1 MAAEVMTAPEGRIIH
16 KTYAVLSGA
25 AIPQRVHVTQ
35 YDESL
40 PVIACTLYK
49 DGQLYTIPDGA
60 SVRLRMNKNGLPVY
74 HEAIGIDD
82 ARHVVYLE
90 ITAQMTVL
98 YGEFA
103 MVLEVETSDGK
114 TAGTSYLRL
123 IVRQNPVQNPEL
135 DNIPDYTANS
145 NRLTAEGV
153 KKLQDESSTQ
163 QKAIEDK
170 GKNTLESIPAD
181 YSTLSGKVDENTSR
195 IRELKEDLADYDM
208 FIGKS
213 NFTVINGTQHS
224 STKDT
229 IKTDFKNGEIYII
242 DIKLSAPITKGN
254 NTIQLFHNGS
264 FFMDIP
270 MPLNEY
276 EFSKSI
282 VATNDVTL
290 IGFYVALANGEI
302 DQVSFDI
309 YVYKIDGLKDNL
321 DKSVYVKSRTFYM
334 NKGEVH
340 SSTKDRIQMFAK
352 KDKTVYA
359 FLKSKSSLVGDLRG
373 FGTDYKSVNYDT
385 LESNKFKEVTL
396 TCDTI
401 EFGTYISSATEDT
414 DITLYVFTE
423 DNILSVFKELNRKN
437 YEELDTLEKS
447 FGIRVKT
454 ISVPA
459 GAYHSSTKDSIP
471 LPNNKGMK
479 CYLYAYSYAESA
491 KGLQLEV
498 FARGNGSTS
507 LGTFNCGKIKEID
520 IPSNYDNIGIYV
532 PQISEDAD
540 YNILVSFENN
550 IIFDLIENSQLFVSS
565 EYNHSDNIDSAI
577 EQYSSLLVNGSESD
591 SYLFFTDP
599 HIFQHIVD
607 EEKMKK
613 AIGTLE
619 YAFNNTPTQ
628 MVLCGGDWLQDSDT
642 QSEASTKL
650 GRIDGIMRSKFGN
663 RYYPILGNHD
673 TNYQGVD
680 NNGNANSGVLQ
691 QKALKNLWFRN
702 YTAMYYD
709 FKTENTRYYC
719 FDTGTDWQNDMTD
732 YRWKQ
737 IDWFANAVNTND
749 DKHSAI
755 ALHIFTNQSKSD
767 AETALNPQNLAKNIT
782 IIAQAYNNKTTITL
796 NGKTYDF
803 TSTSGKVSYLIC
815 GHSHYD
821 ANFVYN
827 DIPVIIT
834 TKCGYIPNFDLVYA
848 DYDKAKLEMVRIGN
862 GESRSIDII
871 S

>member
-1 MAAEVMTAPEGRIIH
+1 MAAEVMTVPEGRIIH

-103 MVLEVETSDGK
+103 MIIEVETSDGK

-123 IVRQNPVQNPEL
+123 IVRQNPVQNPDL
-135 DNIPDYTANS
+135 DNIPNYTANS
-145 NRLTAEGV
+145 NKLTAEGV

-170 GKNTLESIPAD
+170 AKKTLESIPAD
-181 YSTLSGKVDENTSR
+181 YSTLSGKVDKNTSG
-195 IRELKEDLADYDM
+195 ISELKEDLADYDM

-213 NFTVINGTQHS
+213 NFTVINGTPHS
-224 STKDT
+224 SKKDT

-242 DIKLSAPITKGN
+242 DIKLRAPITKGN
-254 NTIQLFHNGS
+254 NTIQLYHNGS

-282 VATNDVTL
+282 VATNDVTS

-321 DKSVYVKSRTFYM
+321 DKSVYVNSRTFFM
-334 NKGEVH
+334 NKGEEH
-340 SSTKDRIQMFAK
+340 SSNKDRIQMSAK

-385 LESNKFKEVTL
+385 LESNKFKEVKL

-414 DITLYVFTE
+414 DATLYVFTE

-454 ISVPA
+454 ISVQA
-459 GAYHSSTKDSIP
+459 GAYHSSTRDSIP

-491 KGLQLEV
+491 KGLQLEA
-498 FARGNGSTS
+498 FASGNDSTS
-507 LGTFNCGKIKEID
+507 LGTFNCGKIKELD
-520 IPSNYDNIGIYV
+520 IPSNYENIGIYV

-565 EYNHSDNIDSAI
+565 KYNHSDNIDSAI
-577 EQYSSLLVNGSESD
+577 EQYSSLLANGSESD

-599 HIFQHIVD
+599 HIFQHKVD
-607 EEKMKK
+607 EEKMEK

-619 YAFNNTPTQ
+619 YVFNNTPTQ

-650 GRIDGIMRSKFGN
+650 GRIDGIMRSKFGD

-680 NNGNANSGVLQ
+680 SNGNANSGVLQ

-702 YTAMYYD
+702 YPAMYYD
-709 FKTENTRYYC
+709 FKTESTRYYC
-719 FDTGTDWQNDMTD
+719 FDTGTDWETDMTD

-737 IDWFANAVNTND
+737 VDWFANALNANN
-749 DKHSAI
+749 DKHSVI
-755 ALHIFTNQSKSD
+755 ALHIFTNQPKSD

>member
-1 MAAEVMTAPEGRIIH
+1 MALNLTEICEKIRTAIHGRDITESI
-16 KTYAVLSGA
+16 ASGLEYCGQISENAKADMEATA
-25 AIPQRVHVTQ
+25 AAT
-35 YDESL
+35 
-40 PVIACTLYK
+40 K
-49 DGQLYTIPDGA
+49 
-60 SVRLRMNKNGLPVY
+60 
-74 HEAIGIDD
+74 EAIESNAAATKEAIESNAAATKEQLSKDID
-82 ARHVVYLE
+82 AKAAAALKSIPE
-90 ITAQMTVL
+90 
-98 YGEFA
+98 
-103 MVLEVETSDGK
+103 
-114 TAGTSYLRL
+114 SYT
-123 IVRQNPVQNPEL
+123 EL
-135 DNIPDYTANS
+135 DGS
-145 NRLTAEGV
+145 V
-153 KKLQDESSTQ
+153 KQ
-163 QKAIEDK
+163 I
-170 GKNTLESIPAD
+170 
-181 YSTLSGKVDENTSR
+181 
-195 IRELKEDLADYDM
+195 KEDLADYGM

-213 NFTVINGTQHS
+213 NFTVINGTPHS

-254 NTIQLFHNGS
+254 NTLQLYHNGS
-264 FFMDIP
+264 VFMDIP

-276 EFSKSI
+276 EFSNSI
-282 VATNDVTL
+282 VATNDVKS

-321 DKSVYVKSRTFYM
+321 DKSVYVKSRTFFM

-340 SSTKDRIQMFAK
+340 SSTKDRIQMSIK

-414 DITLYVFTE
+414 DVTLYVFTE

-454 ISVPA
+454 ISVQA

-491 KGLQLEV
+491 KGLQLEA

-507 LGTFNCGKIKEID
+507 LGTFNCGKIKELD
-520 IPSNYDNIGIYV
+520 IPSNYENIGIYV

-565 EYNHSDNIDSAI
+565 AYNHFDNIDSVV
-577 EQYSSLLVNGSESD
+577 EQYSSLLANGSESD

-599 HIFQHIVD
+599 HIFQHKVD
-607 EEKMKK
+607 EEKMEK

-619 YAFNNTPTQ
+619 YVFNNTPTQ

-650 GRIDGIMRSKFGN
+650 GRIDGIMRSKFGD

-680 NNGNANSGVLQ
+680 SNGNANSGVLQ

-702 YTAMYYD
+702 YPAMYYD

-719 FDTGTDWQNDMTD
+719 FDTGTDWETDMTD

-737 IDWFANAVNTND
+737 VDWFADALNAND

-782 IIAQAYNNKTTITL
+782 IIAQAYNNKTTIML

-834 TKCGYIPNFDLVYA
+834 TKCGYIPNFDLIYA

>member
-1 MAAEVMTAPEGRIIH
+1 MADTIKTNLGPVTAYADAKAHGYTGTREEFGVLLANAGLNLKAAETAKEGAEAA
-16 KTYAVLSGA
+16 KQAAEAAQQDAAENQKNTETQAASAKASADTAAEQAAVAKESA
-25 AIPQRVHVTQ
+25 A
-35 YDESL
+35 
-40 PVIACTLYK
+40 
-49 DGQLYTIPDGA
+49 
-60 SVRLRMNKNGLPVY
+60 
-74 HEAIGIDD
+74 D
-82 ARHVVYLE
+82 A
-90 ITAQMTVL
+90 
-98 YGEFA
+98 
-103 MVLEVETSDGK
+103 
-114 TAGTSYLRL
+114 
-123 IVRQNPVQNPEL
+123 
-135 DNIPDYTANS
+135 ANS
-145 NRLTAEGV
+145 ATAAQESETNAGLSATSAANAEAAAKQAQNAAETAKADAETAKTV
-153 KKLQDESSTQ
+153 AGNSADAAANSAADAKK
-163 QKAIEDK
+163 
-170 GKNTLESIPAD
+170 TLESIPAD
-181 YSTLSGKVDENTSR
+181 YSALSGNVDKNTNGISK
-195 IRELKEDLADYDM
+195 LKEDLADYDM

-254 NTIQLFHNGS
+254 NTIQLYHNGS

-340 SSTKDRIQMFAK
+340 SSMKDRIQMFAK

-719 FDTGTDWQNDMTD
+719 FDTGTDWENDMTD

>member
-1 MAAEVMTAPEGRIIH
+1 MNVDEVLAKMDALDANEEEIQYIIDENLRVISIPPLGVVLGVEGDKDVNSAKFKMVRYYKGIDLSKFEIRINF
-16 KTYAVLSGA
+16 ANANGDLS
-25 AIPQRVHVTQ
+25 
-35 YDESL
+35 Y
-40 PVIACTLYK
+40 
-49 DGQLYTIPDGA
+49 YTIKNPTVTDDSLTFDWLVGYLA
-60 SVRLRMNKNGLPVY
+60 TKYKGTVR
-74 HEAIGIDD
+74 
-82 ARHVVYLE
+82 
-90 ITAQMTVL
+90 
-98 YGEFA
+98 F
-103 MVLEVETSDGK
+103 
-114 TAGTSYLRL
+114 
-123 IVRQNPVQNPEL
+123 IVRMITTDASTGEVQQAFDTTIGEAQSLEGLLVDVPTDEKVYDIVAQLKADLTDHVNDLLKTIPE
-135 DNIPDYTANS
+135 DYNE
-145 NRLTAEGV
+145 LT
-153 KKLQDESSTQ
+153 KKV
-163 QKAIEDK
+163 ED
-170 GKNTLESIPAD
+170 NTLGI
-181 YSTLSGKVDENTSR
+181 SG
-195 IRELKEDLADYDM
+195 LKEDLADYDM

-254 NTIQLFHNGS
+254 NTIQLYHNGS

-340 SSTKDRIQMFAK
+340 SSIKDRIQMFAK

-719 FDTGTDWQNDMTD
+719 FDTGTDWENDMTD

>member
-254 NTIQLFHNGS
+254 NTIQLYHNGS

-423 DNILSVFKELNRKN
+423 DNILSVFKEPNRKN

-719 FDTGTDWQNDMTD
+719 FDTGTDWENDMTD